1 MWGIVGDI
9 VKGLVSGI
17 IEGVSASNEKEVEK
31 ISDKIVALLRT
42 GADAVEAARS
52 SFKSEDAQTL
62 AAFAEARRR
71 LGMHLMGSPI
81 TASVATLMPPADDE
95 TTKP

>member
-17 IEGVSASNEKEVEK
+17 IEGVSASSEKEAE
-31 ISDKIVALLRT
+31 ISSRIVALLRA
-42 GADAVEAARS
+42 GADAVEAARA
-52 SFKSEDAQTL
+52 SFASEDAQTR
-62 AAFAEARRR
+62 AAFAAARER
-71 LGMHLMGSPI
+71 LAVHL
-81 TASVATLMPPADDE
+81 TAPAPVLVPVPTPLPPADDE